1 MVWNLRMRNIAGIQ
15 RGTAVLKPGVNAVR
29 GGNWQ
34 GKSSFIHAL
43 EAVMG
48 TETPLTESEDTG
60 RVELET
66 ADATYAV
73 ELQRQD
79 GAVACDG
86 HPYLA
91 DEYNRI
97 CADLY
102 GFLDDDNEIRRA
114 VRSGENLEELLTR
127 PLDFENIDE
136 KIAKKKNERQSVE
149 TEIDRA
155 QDAANRLPAIQ
166 EQITQLE
173 SELEDLRNE
182 RDALPDQDRSED
194 ETDIRESLSQA
205 RAEQTKVEQ
214 RIDRLETAIDRTE
227 SKLSELREEYDEV
240 EVPNVSVESELKEA
254 RAELETV
261 TSDIEL
267 LQSVY
272 AANKRILD
280 EDRIEL
286 VSDVEHELLDD
297 TITCWLCGNDADED
311 AFVSQLNE
319 LRDQISTLQAKTESY
334 EKRVDELESLR
345 SEAEQARQRKT
356 DLEQR
361 IADLEARLT
370 DRRESLDTARER
382 EQELTD
388 RIDELVDTAEQQDE
402 RLAEIESEIKYT
414 ERELDEKRDDLETI
428 ESQVNELEQLE
439 QTYDNLTEEIE
450 DLRNRKEEMKY
461 RTREAFDTTID
472 AILTRFDTSFETA
485 RLTSNFDLVVARSGQ
500 EASLDA
506 LSEGELELLGFVA
519 ALAGYEAFEVADTVP
534 VLLLDGLGG
543 LTDRNLHRL
552 VEYLQDR
559 AEYLVLTVY
568 PEHATFDEHEIDP
581 DDWQVVSNSSEP
593 KASS

>member
-1 MVWNLRMRNIAGIQ
+1 MVWDLRIRNIAGIQ
-15 RGTAVLKPGVNAVR
+15 QGTAVLEPGVNAVR
-29 GGNWQ
+29 AGNWQ

-43 EAVMG
+43 ETVMG
-48 TETPLTESEDTG
+48 TETPLTEGEDEG
-60 RVELET
+60 CVELET

-79 GAVACDG
+79 GTVIRDG
-86 HPYLA
+86 RPYLA

-136 KIAKKKNERQSVE
+136 KIGRKKDERQSVE
-149 TEIDRA
+149 TEIEQA
-155 QDAANRLPAIQ
+155 QDAVDRLPAIR

-173 SELEDLRNE
+173 SELEDLQNE
-182 RDALPDQDRSED
+182 RDALPNQDRSED
-194 ETDIRESLSQA
+194 ETDTHESLSQA

-227 SKLSELREEYDEV
+227 SKLSELREEYGEL
-240 EVPNVSVESELKEA
+240 EVPDVSVESELKEA

-261 TSDIEL
+261 TSDAEL

-280 EDRIEL
+280 EDRTEL

-297 TITCWLCGNDADED
+297 TITCWLCGNDTDED
-311 AFVSQLNE
+311 AFADQLNK
-319 LRDQISTLQAKTESY
+319 LRDQISTLQAKSESY

-345 SEAEQARQRKT
+345 SEAEQVRQRKT

-361 IADLEARLT
+361 IADLEATLI
-370 DRRESLDTARER
+370 DRKESLDTARGR
-382 EQELTD
+382 NQELAD
-388 RIDELVDTAEQQDE
+388 RIDELVNIAEQQDE
-402 RLAEIESEIKYT
+402 RLADIESDIKYT
-414 ERELDEKRDDLETI
+414 ESELEEKRDDLKTV
-428 ESQVNELEQLE
+428 ESRVNELEQLE
-439 QTYDNLTEEIE
+439 QTYDDLTEEIE
-450 DLRNRKEEMKY
+450 ELRNRKEEMKY
-461 RTREAFDTTID
+461 RTRERFSTIID
-472 AILTRFDTSFETA
+472 DILTRFDTSFETA
-485 RLTSNFDLVVARSGQ
+485 RLTSNFDLVVARNGR

-543 LTDRNLHRL
+543 LADQNIHEL
-552 VEYLQDR
+552 VEYLHNR
-559 AEYLVLTVY
+559 SEYLILTVY
-568 PEHATFDEHEIDP
+568 PEHTEFDDHEIDP
-581 DDWQVVSNSSEP
+581 DDWQVVSDSTV
-593 KASS
+593 